1 MTVSSFRQPSFNE
14 SAGDVFPIHNLMSTA
29 ARNLV
34 SASDIPRLRCSQG
47 PRSLCEHRRI
57 PASDSRSLA
66 FYTRFTNHGGDIAG
80 AERKQTHAYDRLLFP
95 LFAPRVL
102 PASCSPCRCHAE
114 PGHDERMGR
123 RTHLPVD
130 RTLLGAAGWR

>member
-47 PRSLCEHRRI
+47 PRSLGEHRRM

-80 AERKQTHAYDRLLFP
+80 EERQQFHSYDRIRYLR
-95 LFAPRVL
+95 FAPFAL
-102 PASCSPCRCHAE
+102 PPSC
-114 PGHDERMGR
+114 
-123 RTHLPVD
+123 
-130 RTLLGAAGWR
+130 